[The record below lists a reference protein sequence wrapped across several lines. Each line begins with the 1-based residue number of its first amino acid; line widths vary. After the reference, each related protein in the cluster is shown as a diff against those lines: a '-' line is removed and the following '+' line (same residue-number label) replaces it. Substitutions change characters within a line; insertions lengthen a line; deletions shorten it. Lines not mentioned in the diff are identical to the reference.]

1 VSARC
6 WQFGLAGSES
16 ITELATEHGVSRK
29 FVYEQA
35 HRANVALDAAFP
47 TATNDDEKVLFEVKV
62 TRRLVCQM
70 ILALTLICRGSY
82 RGVIEFLRDLLG
94 VHISEGTVHNVHE
107 AAARQAG
114 VINSGIALSGVRV
127 SLHDEIFQG
136 PRPVLAGVDAKS
148 TFCYLLA
155 AETHRDGDTWG
166 VHLMD
171 AKAQG
176 LNPDYTITDA
186 GQGARVGQQIAL
198 SGTPCHGDVFHIQH
212 QFETLANTLARI
224 AQGDTSR
231 CRKLRLPDLGPSR
244 GLNS

>member
-1 VSARC
+1 
-6 WQFGLAGSES
+6 
-16 ITELATEHGVSRK
+16 
-29 FVYEQA
+29 
-35 HRANVALDAAFP
+35 
-47 TATNDDEKVLFEVKV
+47 
-62 TRRLVCQM
+62 M

-94 VHISEGTVHNVHE
+94 VQISEGTVHNVHE

-127 SLHDEIFQG
+127 GLHDEIFQG

-176 LNPDYTITDA
+176 LNPDYTIADA
-186 GQGARVGQQIAL
+186 GQGARVGAADRAVRHAL
-198 SGTPCHGDVFHIQH
+198 PRRCVPHPAPVRD
-212 QFETLANTLARI
+212 LANTLARI

-231 CRKLRLPDLGPSR
+231 CRKLQAKKAALPGHRVGGGDSSVQELHAAVQARTPRHEALSLPGRLPGQRQGVLDGVLRDHHRAHRHS
-244 GLNS
+244 